1 MAQYSHLS
9 EPDPELTSIASI
21 SGPLTEDAVPLVR
34 RALDDAL
41 DKRLYFYQTLLPSES
56 TYKLE
61 DHIFPVEDGEI
72 RVRTI
77 SPTPTPNED
86 SEFPILVYL
95 HGGGWAAGSID
106 MKDFELRILSVELRL
121 AIVNVDYR
129 LAPENRFPTGL
140 NDCYAALKWT
150 VESCARI
157 CGSLDKGFVVGGSSA
172 GANLAAAVAHR
183 SLKDPFFEQ
192 RKLTGHILQI
202 PALVHPAAYPPDYTS
217 ELLSYEQNKDAPTLG
232 KDLMDFYYEC
242 LKGPPAD
249 PDVSPLLADH
259 TGLPPAYLQVCG
271 LDPMRDEGLLY
282 ERLLRELGIPT
293 KLDMRVNPFSVTKHW
308 LNQFRYPGVPHG
320 FKIMFPGI
328 KAAKKWEV
336 DLRGGLRWLFKS
348 PV

>member
-1 MAQYSHLS
+1 
-9 EPDPELTSIASI
+9 
-21 SGPLTEDAVPLVR
+21 
-34 RALDDAL
+34 
-41 DKRLYFYQTLLPSES
+41 
-56 TYKLE
+56 
-61 DHIFPVEDGEI
+61 
-72 RVRTI
+72 
-77 SPTPTPNED
+77 
-86 SEFPILVYL
+86 
-95 HGGGWAAGSID
+95 
-106 MKDFELRILSVELRL
+106 MKHFELRILSVELRL

-129 LAPENRFPTGL
+129 LAPEHRFPTGL

-150 VESCARI
+150 VENCARI

-217 ELLSYEQNKDAPTLG
+217 ELLSYEQNKNAPTLG

-293 KLDMRVNPFSVTKHW
+293 KLDMRVTPFSVTKHW
-308 LNQFRYPGVPHG
+308 VNQFRYPGVPHG